1 MSKLFDLLQGKQ
13 KQNGGIFPA
22 PVPELEIIFTSDNGR
37 SVIVEGVKPLPPH
50 DIVEFVQREKGGK
63 WMFGIWANGEWQ
75 RDNPYQN
82 GYGLWDWL
90 LVKE

>member
-1 MSKLFDLLQGKQ
+1 MSKFLDLLQGAQ
-13 KQNGGIFPA
+13 SIIPA
-22 PVPELEIIFTSDNGR
+22 PSAELEIIFTSDNER
-37 SVIVEGVKPLPPH
+37 SVIVESAKRLPH
-50 DIVEFVQREKGGK
+50 YQIVEFVQKQKGGK